1 MHRELRIEDPDAFY
15 ERLIELHADRSAEE
29 SQLINAKL
37 ILMMA
42 NEIGDRAV
50 LEEILRALEVD
61 SSQQDASDT

>member
-15 ERLIELHADRSAEE
+15 ERLIELHANRSDAD

-42 NEIGDRAV
+42 NEIGDQQV
-50 LEEILRALEVD
+50 LEEMLRALEDD
-61 SSQQDASDT
+61 SSQDASGE

>member
-15 ERLIELHADRSAEE
+15 ERLIELHADRSAED

>member
-15 ERLIELHADRSAEE
+15 ERLIELHADRSAED

-50 LEEILRALEVD
+50 LEEMLRSLGGD
-61 SSQQDASDT
+61 SSQDASDT

>member
-15 ERLIELHADRSAEE
+15 ERLIELHANRSAAD

-42 NEIGDRAV
+42 NEIGDQGV
-50 LEEILRALEVD
+50 LEEMLRALRDD
-61 SSQQDASDT
+61 SSEDASG